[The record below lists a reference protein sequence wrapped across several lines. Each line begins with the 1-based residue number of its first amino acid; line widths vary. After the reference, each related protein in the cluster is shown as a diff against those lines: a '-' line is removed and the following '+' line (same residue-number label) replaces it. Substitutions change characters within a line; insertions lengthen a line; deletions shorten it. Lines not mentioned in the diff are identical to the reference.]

1 MRASELKR
9 HSHWLLATMVAVV
22 VVVAGARL
30 ITLSVHERAA
40 QMRSAAQSAVVRHTR
55 LIEAQLQAL
64 TDRARAKAR
73 GTHPVPPGSAIPGRG
88 AFWMTATGTLL
99 RAPDADAEV
108 AVARALASE
117 WASSG
122 AGAPAA
128 AGFFGPVRYGSQWF
142 VAAQAPI
149 TLGSGNGS
157 AAAGARSVAYENLD
171 ALLVRARFGGLV
183 KEGYDFELVQR
194 EPVSHEPR
202 VFLSSHPGTL
212 AEAVTSGIHPPGA
225 LLSASPSAYLELA
238 VRPRSGWYP
247 ARDLAAEIGLLAVL
261 AWGLAF
267 GTHDLT
273 HTLSRTQAALATA
286 RRRLRAANQR
296 LVTEIEQH
304 QTLQQSLEHARYHDP
319 FTGLPNRRY
328 FMDQLDRV
336 LRELRTRRR
345 QRIAIVLIDIDRFTL
360 INDTLGHTAGDELM
374 LQAAQRFAKALEGL
388 ECVLARWGSEQ
399 LVVLVYDVES
409 IAAAHAITT
418 ELQNARQEPF
428 ALRQHRI
435 KIGTRI
441 GFTCIDSG
449 LQRAEDALREA
460 DVALSVAKRQQNQL
474 TVAYTPGMG
483 GAAVSLV
490 SLEADLHIA
499 LERNE
504 FRLLFQPIIDLRGHR
519 VVGAEALLRW
529 QHPVEGLLRP
539 KDFLTIAEE
548 AGVIVPVTRWVI
560 QRVCRLAGEWRRRL
574 PPGVNFYISVNLSAA
589 VLRDP
594 GLRDYVA
601 RVLEETRTPTGH
613 LKFELT
619 EGGLISNVS
628 TAREA
633 LDAFHGMGIELMLDD
648 FGTGYSS
655 LSHLQLFPFDYV
667 KIDRPFVNRTGSEG
681 ANNAITSAILQMA
694 SSLGLRAVAE
704 VVETQAAAQAL
715 LQMGCNF
722 GQGYYFSAPVEAE
735 QALEQLRHYAG
746 PSTVVPT
753 VRPVAGEQR
762 GRGGSAGD
770 TVMLAE
776 SPTLVLS
783 EDEMNGQNTVQRR

>member
-1 MRASELKR
+1 
-9 HSHWLLATMVAVV
+9 
-22 VVVAGARL
+22 
-30 ITLSVHERAA
+30 
-40 QMRSAAQSAVVRHTR
+40 
-55 LIEAQLQAL
+55 
-64 TDRARAKAR
+64 
-73 GTHPVPPGSAIPGRG
+73 
-88 AFWMTATGTLL
+88 
-99 RAPDADAEV
+99 
-108 AVARALASE
+108 
-117 WASSG
+117 
-122 AGAPAA
+122 
-128 AGFFGPVRYGSQWF
+128 
-142 VAAQAPI
+142 
-149 TLGSGNGS
+149 
-157 AAAGARSVAYENLD
+157 
-171 ALLVRARFGGLV
+171 
-183 KEGYDFELVQR
+183 
-194 EPVSHEPR
+194 
-202 VFLSSHPGTL
+202 
-212 AEAVTSGIHPPGA
+212 
-225 LLSASPSAYLELA
+225 
-238 VRPRSGWYP
+238 
-247 ARDLAAEIGLLAVL
+247 
-261 AWGLAF
+261 
-267 GTHDLT
+267 
-273 HTLSRTQAALATA
+273 
-286 RRRLRAANQR
+286 
-296 LVTEIEQH
+296 
-304 QTLQQSLEHARYHDP
+304 
-319 FTGLPNRRY
+319 
-328 FMDQLDRV
+328 
-336 LRELRTRRR
+336 
-345 QRIAIVLIDIDRFTL
+345 
-360 INDTLGHTAGDELM
+360 
-374 LQAAQRFAKALEGL
+374 
-388 ECVLARWGSEQ
+388 
-399 LVVLVYDVES
+399 
-409 IAAAHAITT
+409 
-418 ELQNARQEPF
+418 
-428 ALRQHRI
+428 
-435 KIGTRI
+435 
-441 GFTCIDSG
+441 
-449 LQRAEDALREA
+449 
-460 DVALSVAKRQQNQL
+460 
-474 TVAYTPGMG
+474 MG

-539 KDFLTIAEE
+539 NDFLTIAEE

-601 RVLEETRTPTGH
+601 RVLEETRTPPGH

-633 LDAFHGMGIELMLDD
+633 LDALHGMGIELMLDD

-735 QALEQLRHYAG
+735 QALGQLRHYAG

-753 VRPVAGEQR
+753 VRPAAGEQR
-762 GRGGSAGD
+762 GRGGTAGD